1 MLRRCAGVIGIVL
14 PLFMGCS
21 EGSAGGDR
29 GSVSADM
36 TEGDVRSEDVILPE
50 GAPPEAKDILGEWMT
65 SIPGVA
71 YETPSQVDGYNT
83 LNVSPGVRDG
93 ALLINPD
100 GTYEWSAY
108 GGKTG
113 AWKAGDADYPVVLID
128 TVENKEWRVGLDR
141 GKLVIWDGSIWY
153 EGVR

>member
-1 MLRRCAGVIGIVL
+1 MLRLCAATMVVIM
-14 PLFMGCS
+14 PLFAGCA
-21 EGSAGGDR
+21 EGSAPGDR
-29 GSVSADM
+29 GSASVEMTDAGLSA
-36 TEGDVRSEDVILPE
+36 EEIALPE
-50 GAPPEAKDILGEWMT
+50 GVPPEAREVMGEWMT
-65 SIPGVA
+65 NIPGVA

-93 ALLINPD
+93 ALIIHPD
-100 GTYEWSAY
+100 ATYEWSAY

-113 AWKAGDADYPVVLID
+113 AWKGGDADYPVVLID

-141 GKLVIWDGSIWY
+141 GKLVIWDGSVWY